1 MSGPSPHGPNPP
13 GLDLVALSD
22 WLATAAPGL
31 IDGPLT
37 AEVVAGG
44 KSNLTYRVTGGT
56 TRVIVRRPPLGHVL
70 ATAHDMAREF
80 RVMDA
85 LADTTVPVPLMLA
98 SCSDDTVIGSP
109 FYVMEHVEGVPYRT
123 REQLEPLGAERTRD
137 ISERMVDTLAD
148 LHSVDPESVGLGDF
162 GRPEGFLARQVKRWG
177 QQLDSS
183 HSRDLAGSDDL
194 RARLASSVPGPE
206 HESPAAI
213 VHGDYRLDNILTR
226 DTSDTDGHGQLDE
239 LAAVVDWEMATL
251 GDPLTDIALL
261 LTYQR
266 VAQQGATGVSTVSL
280 APGFLAEDEIIARY
294 ATRSG
299 RDLTHLGFYEAL
311 ACFKLAV
318 ILEGIHYRFAQG
330 QTVGEGFSAVGEMVE
345 PLIALGHEAM
355 DRLEHTTDETD
366 PPEQT
371 DPPDETDPNHTE
383 GQH

>member
-1 MSGPSPHGPNPP
+1 MSEQATHGANPP
-13 GLDLVALSD
+13 GLDLAALSD
-22 WLATAAPGL
+22 WLGTAAPGL
-31 IDGPLT
+31 LT
-37 AEVVAGG
+37 GGLSAEVVTGG
-44 KSNLTYRVTGGT
+44 KSNLTYRVTDGT

-109 FYVMEHVEGVPYRT
+109 FYVMEHVDGVPYRT
-123 REQLEPLGAERTRD
+123 REQLEPLGPERTRAL
-137 ISERMVDTLAD
+137 SERMVDTLAD
-148 LHSVDPESVGLGDF
+148 LHCVDPESVGLSDF
-162 GRPEGFLARQVKRWG
+162 GHPEGFLARQVKRWG

-183 HSRDLAGSDDL
+183 HSRDLAGSADL
-194 RARLASSVPGPE
+194 RARLAASVPV
-206 HESPAAI
+206 ESPAAI
-213 VHGDYRLDNILTR
+213 VHGDYRLDNILTA
-226 DTSDTDGHGQLDE
+226 DTDE

-280 APGFLAEDEIIARY
+280 APGFLTEDEITTRY
-294 ATRSG
+294 AARSG
-299 RDLTHLGFYEAL
+299 RDLSHLGFYEAL

-330 QTVGEGFSAVGEMVE
+330 QTVGEGFGSVGEMVE
-345 PLIALGHEAM
+345 PLIALGHQAM
-355 DRLEHTTDETD
+355 DRLELTTDTK
-366 PPEQT
+366 
-371 DPPDETDPNHTE
+371 
-383 GQH
+383 GQN

>member
-1 MSGPSPHGPNPP
+1 MSEQSPHGPNPP
-13 GLDLVALSD
+13 GLDLLALSD

-31 IDGPLT
+31 VDGPLT

-44 KSNLTYRVTGGT
+44 KSNLTYRVTDGT

-98 SCSDDTVIGSP
+98 SCSDDNVIGSP
-109 FYVMEHVEGVPYRT
+109 FYVMEHVDGVPYRT
-123 REQLEPLGAERTRD
+123 REQLEPLGPERTRD

-148 LHSVDPESVGLGDF
+148 LHSVDPQSVGLGDF

-183 HSRDLAGSDDL
+183 HSRDLVGSDDL
-194 RARLASSVPGPE
+194 RTRLAASVPGPE
-206 HESPAAI
+206 RESPAAI

-226 DTSDTDGHGQLDE
+226 DTFAHDE

-261 LTYQR
+261 ITYQR

-280 APGFLAEDEIIARY
+280 APGFLSEDEIISRY
-294 ATRSG
+294 AARSG

-330 QTVGEGFSAVGEMVE
+330 QTVGEGFAAVGEMVG

-355 DRLEHTTDETD
+355 DRLERTTDPTD
-366 PPEQT
+366 PT
-371 DPPDETDPNHTE
+371 DPTGTH
-383 GQH
+383 